1 MNRDSG
7 IVGNR
12 KDSTF
17 VSSEYEKK
25 KDWIERLI

>member
-25 KDWIERLI
+25 RKIGLKD